1 MLLCRYGGV
10 APIAAIEFDESHR
23 QGEGGAVSG
32 PGRTN
37 ASDRGVAKTL
47 TVRLI
52 ASCSACTRTFVIASA
67 WRSDFRACAGFRGG
81 LDCPGAANAE
91 SLRSHQMSIKF
102 EQPVEA
108 FLAVASVAI
117 GADGIGSL
125 EERNAL
131 FGRVKNLDVFKS
143 MSESEFRKLLGDVTD
158 RVYTSLPMDDGT
170 FSSQAIDELV
180 SASKAVLSAEQQK
193 AAYEMAV
200 DLCGVDEQAQ
210 AESAFLEQLK
220 RGLAA

>member
-1 MLLCRYGGV
+1 
-10 APIAAIEFDESHR
+10 
-23 QGEGGAVSG
+23 
-32 PGRTN
+32 
-37 ASDRGVAKTL
+37 
-47 TVRLI
+47 
-52 ASCSACTRTFVIASA
+52 
-67 WRSDFRACAGFRGG
+67 
-81 LDCPGAANAE
+81 
-91 SLRSHQMSIKF
+91 MSIKF

-143 MSESEFRKLLGDVTD
+143 LSESEFRKLLGDVTD

-180 SASKAVLSAEQQK
+180 SASKAVLSVEQQK